1 LAAPNDEAS
10 RVNLGVSH
18 GLLHSRGVETDL
30 FIGQSFNLSDS
41 DYSLASGYGDSS
53 SAYVVQGNLA
63 YQTADAKMAL
73 TQNLRIDPSD
83 NSTLRNQVN
92 ASYQRAGFSANVDYS
107 FFAAG
112 QTAAESKKEQTVTMN
127 WPMNDYWQ
135 VGALNRRDLRNDRDV
150 LSSLDFVY
158 EDICTLVRVSFSRDY
173 AEIDNI
179 EPETSIGIT
188 FVLKTLGGTE

>member
-1 LAAPNDEAS
+1 
-10 RVNLGVSH
+10 
-18 GLLHSRGVETDL
+18 
-30 FIGQSFNLSDS
+30 
-41 DYSLASGYGDSS
+41 
-53 SAYVVQGNLA
+53 
-63 YQTADAKMAL
+63 
-73 TQNLRIDPSD
+73 
-83 NSTLRNQVN
+83 
-92 ASYQRAGFSANVDYS
+92 
-107 FFAAG
+107 
-112 QTAAESKKEQTVTMN
+112 MN
-127 WPMNDYWQ
+127 WQMNDYWQ